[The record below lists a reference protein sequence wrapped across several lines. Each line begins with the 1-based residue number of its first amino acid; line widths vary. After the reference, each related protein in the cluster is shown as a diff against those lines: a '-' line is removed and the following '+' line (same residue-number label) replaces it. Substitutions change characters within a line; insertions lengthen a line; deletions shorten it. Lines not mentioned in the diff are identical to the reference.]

1 MKKISLVS
9 FFVLFSLGLSSQIT
23 ISRDD
28 MPDVGDTIRLSN
40 AIVNSAFDPSQTGAD
55 YFWDYSSLIPQ
66 TQIVE
71 GYVSTTSTPFLY
83 QIIFTQNVANMAS
96 PISDITFLPDFP
108 VTDAYIFYKET
119 NTNYTRAGY
128 AATIA
133 GVPVPM
139 KFDYSELLYTFP
151 LTSDSPSDSSNS
163 AYSLQFPGIGYFG
176 IERKRVNSVDGWGSL
191 TTPYGTFPTLRVKSQ
206 VYEYDSIYIDSVQFG
221 APISR
226 FYTEYKWLANG
237 QGIPVL
243 TITQEGPLVTAQ
255 YIDSVRN
262 LTPMSVTLGEDLT
275 ICGGSTATLTAEVSG
290 GTAPYTYLWNT
301 LETTPSIEV
310 QPEETTTYSVLVTDQ
325 LNNTTFGSITVNVK
339 DFTAITLG
347 PDTLVCAGFS
357 IAFDAGTL
365 PEAVH
370 WFVNGTEMASS
381 PEFVL
386 DSTGIGLNNAVVRLE
401 YSIDGCQGSDEV
413 VVGFQ
418 LCGGIAA
425 TDPDPLTVSPN
436 PVSRLL
442 TIVNS
447 GFTEKA
453 KVHLSSNGGRMIKV
467 ESLNAGE
474 SRIQIDV
481 SQLAPG
487 IYLLMITEQGR
498 TGIAKFVKE

>member
-1 MKKISLVS
+1 MKKII
-9 FFVLFSLGLSSQIT
+9 FVFLFVFISLGLSSQIT

-28 MPDVGDTIRLSN
+28 MPDAGDTIRISN
-40 AIVNSAFDPSQTGAD
+40 ALISNAFDPSQTGTD
-55 YFWDYSSLIPQ
+55 FNWDYSSLIPQ
-66 TQIVE
+66 TQVVE
-71 GYVSTTSTPFLY
+71 GYVSTQSTPFLY
-83 QIIFTQNVANMAS
+83 QIIFTQNVANLAS

-108 VTDAYIFYKET
+108 VTEAYIFYKET
-119 NTNYTRAGY
+119 NTSYTRAGY

-139 KFDYSELLYTFP
+139 KFDVAESLYTFP
-151 LTSDSPSDSSNS
+151 LTVSSPADSSTS
-163 AYSLQFPGIGYFG
+163 EYSLQFPGVGYFS

-262 LTPMSVTLGEDLT
+262 LTPMSITLGEDQT
-275 ICGGSTATLTAEVSG
+275 ICKGSSVILTAEVSG
-290 GTAPYTYLWNT
+290 GTAPYSYLWNT
-301 LETTPSIEV
+301 LDTTSSIEV

-325 LNNTTFGSITVNVK
+325 LNNTTFGSVTVNVK
-339 DFTAITLG
+339 DFTAIILG
-347 PDTLVCAGFS
+347 PDTLLCAGFS

-365 PEAVH
+365 PEDVH

-381 PEFVL
+381 REFVL

-401 YSIDGCQGSDEV
+401 YTIDGCQGSDEV

-418 LCGGIAA
+418 ICGGIAA
-425 TDPDPLTVSPN
+425 TDPEPLTITPN
-436 PVSRLL
+436 PASRLL

-453 KVHLSSNGGRMIKV
+453 KVLLSSPGGHIV
-467 ESLNAGE
+467 DVQSLNISE
-474 SRIQIDV
+474 SWIQIDV
-481 SQLAPG
+481 SQLPPG
-487 IYLLMITEQGR
+487 MYLLMITEQGR
-498 TGIAKFVKE
+498 TGSAKFVKK